1 MKSRVALVLFAAVCV
16 GCSDQGGM
24 TPDQEKQVADVNAIA
39 KASGGD
45 WSKLTQAQQQELVK
59 AAGSEGE
66 AKQLLYMKGHGPVKI
81 APGRPSGH
89 GGP

>member
-39 KASGGD
+39 APLRDIRNGRWLVLSSSGPASSMD
-45 WSKLTQAQQQELVK
+45 EAYFRNIVAPKLRTL
-59 AAGSEGE
+59 AARL
-66 AKQLLYMKGHGPVKI
+66 A
-81 APGRPSGH
+81 
-89 GGP
+89 